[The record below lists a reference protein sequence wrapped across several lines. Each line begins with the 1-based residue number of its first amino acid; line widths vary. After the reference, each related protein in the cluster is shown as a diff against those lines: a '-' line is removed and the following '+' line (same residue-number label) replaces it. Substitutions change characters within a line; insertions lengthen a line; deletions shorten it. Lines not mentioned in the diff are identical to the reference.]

1 MSQYGFP
8 RSPAQ
13 IKETVK
19 MILDKTKFE
28 TPFNENRHGK
38 TWFYAFLR
46 RHPEIKMSRVEKLE
60 QARAMACTQK
70 TYMHG
75 LTNLKHFA
83 NLMILDY
90 LIRYL
95 TVANRDS
102 LCKALHP

>member
-13 IKETVK
+13 IKEAVK

-28 TPFNENRHGK
+28 TPINENRHGK

-46 RHPEIKMSRVEKLE
+46 RHPKVEKRVEKLE

-70 TYMHG
+70 TYMHV

-95 TVANRDS
+95 TVTNRDS